1 MDRIIAHWIERT
13 NYDLET
19 AKVMLDNGRY
29 LYVTYMCQQAV
40 EKLLKAIIAG
50 LDKDNLPIHNLNRLP
65 EMGEIKN

>member
-40 EKLLKAIIAG
+40 EKLLI
-50 LDKDNLPIHNLNRLP
+50 LPDSVVTVYNPSLMQKQVNS
-65 EMGEIKN
+65 